1 MNMNDEG
8 EGKENFID
16 KMNSAFTDFVG
27 SVFGE
32 SGRDFIEE
40 TSEKV
45 KEFSSD
51 AIGKLVEFSDSMIDQ
66 LKLADNEQVIKARDT
81 VEDLLKQAG
90 LLKESDEEEEF

>member
-1 MNMNDEG
+1 MSDEG
-8 EGKENFID
+8 EEKENFID
-16 KMNSAFTDFVG
+16 KMNNALTDFVG

-32 SGRDFIEE
+32 SGRDFMEE

-51 AIGKLVEFSDSMIDQ
+51 AISKLMEFSDSMIDQ
-66 LKLADNEQVIKARDT
+66 LNLTDNDQVIKARDS

>member
-1 MNMNDEG
+1 MSDER
-8 EGKENFID
+8 EEKENFID
-16 KMNSAFTDFVG
+16 KINNALTDFVG

-45 KEFSSD
+45 KEFSND
-51 AIGKLVEFSDSMIDQ
+51 AISKLMEFSDSMIEQ
-66 LKLADNEQVIKARDT
+66 LNLQENEQVIKARDS

>member
-1 MNMNDEG
+1 MGNEEG
-8 EGKENFID
+8 EKENFID
-16 KMNSAFTDFVG
+16 KMNNALTDFVG

-45 KEFSSD
+45 KEFSSED
-51 AIGKLVEFSDSMIDQ
+51 IGKLMEFSDSMINQ
-66 LKLADNEQVIKARDT
+66 LNLSDNDQVIKARDS

>member
-1 MNMNDEG
+1 MNMSDEG
-8 EGKENFID
+8 EEKENFID
-16 KMNSAFTDFVG
+16 KMNNALTDFVG

-32 SGRDFIEE
+32 SGRDFMEE

-51 AIGKLVEFSDSMIDQ
+51 AISKLMEFSDSMIDQ
-66 LKLADNEQVIKARDT
+66 LNLTDNDQVIKARDS

>member
-1 MNMNDEG
+1 LNDEN
-8 EGKENFID
+8 EDKDNFID
-16 KMNSAFTDFVG
+16 KMNNALEDFVG

-45 KEFSSD
+45 KEFSSE
-51 AIGKLVEFSDSMIDQ
+51 AIGKLMEFSDSMIEQ
-66 LKLADNEQVIKARDT
+66 LNLQENEQVIKARDS

>member
-1 MNMNDEG
+1 LNDEN
-8 EGKENFID
+8 EERENFID
-16 KMNSAFTDFVG
+16 KMNNALEDFVG

-51 AIGKLVEFSDSMIDQ
+51 AIGKLIEFSDSMIEQ
-66 LKLADNEQVIKARDT
+66 LNLQENEQIIKARDS

>member
-1 MNMNDEG
+1 MNMSEEG
-8 EGKENFID
+8 EEKENFID
-16 KMNSAFTDFVG
+16 KMNSALEDFVG

-45 KEFSSD
+45 KEFSSE
-51 AIGKLVEFSDSMIDQ
+51 AIGKLLEFSDSMIEQ
-66 LKLADNEQVIKARDT
+66 LNLQENDQVIKARDS

-90 LLKESDEEEEF
+90 LLKESEEEEEF

>member
-1 MNMNDEG
+1 MNDEN
-8 EGKENFID
+8 EDKDNFID
-16 KMNSAFTDFVG
+16 KMNNALEDFVG

-45 KEFSSD
+45 KEFSSE
-51 AIGKLVEFSDSMIDQ
+51 AIGKLMEFSDSMIEQ
-66 LKLADNEQVIKARDT
+66 LNLQENEQVIKARDS

>member
-1 MNMNDEG
+1 MNDEN
-8 EGKENFID
+8 EERENFID
-16 KMNSAFTDFVG
+16 KMNDALEDFVG

-51 AIGKLVEFSDSMIDQ
+51 AIGKLIEFSDSMIEQ
-66 LKLADNEQVIKARDT
+66 LNLQDNEQVIKARDS

>member
-1 MNMNDEG
+1 LNDEN
-8 EGKENFID
+8 EERENFID
-16 KMNSAFTDFVG
+16 KMNDALEDFVG

-51 AIGKLVEFSDSMIDQ
+51 AIGKLIEFSDSMIEQ
-66 LKLADNEQVIKARDT
+66 LNLQDNEQVIKARDS